1 MGASCLVWALLVKL
15 ALPERWFSKVRL
27 EDSAQELGEEE
38 EGMVAS
44 WRKNHALNRS
54 HTNGKG
60 SQGFH

>member
-1 MGASCLVWALLVKL
+1 MGASCLVWAILVKL

-44 WRKNHALNRS
+44 WRKNHALSRC
-54 HTNGKG
+54 H
-60 SQGFH
+60 